1 MNERCMVCM
10 FNVLNCQNVVSS
22 SVLDLLYSVCLPIH
36 CSCVS
41 PSVYCMSSC
50 LSICLYIFIFL
61 RMSTSLSA
69 MVTFPSVYCLSS
81 CLSAYIYLFF
91 CICLSLRQPWS
102 PFRLL
107 SVFMSICVCLFIFL
121 RMSLSL
127 SAMVAIPSVYCPSA
141 SIYTKSIP
149 TKTV

>member
-1 MNERCMVCM
+1 ML
-10 FNVLNCQNVVSS
+10 F
-22 SVLDLLYSVCLPIH
+22 LLLCWTCYILCACLFTVHASLRLSIVCLH
-36 CSCVS
+36 VS
-41 PSVYCMSSC
+41 
-50 LSICLYIFIFL
+50 LSAYIYIFIFL

-127 SAMVAIPSVYCPSA
+127 CQPWSPYRLSIVRLPLSTQNPFQQRLSDVADPCSRLKKKI
-141 SIYTKSIP
+141 
-149 TKTV
+149 